1 MNLNAFLCF
10 WNNIDEILFT
20 RIFLISRGKTEKK
33 KKKLQYKL
41 HKKAAKASALLIW
54 PFYQKRLKEQS
65 FYILHLRKPGEKQ
78 VSKFY
83 LEVATSQLPCAS
95 DIST

>member
-1 MNLNAFLCF
+1 MNLNVFLCF
-10 WNNIDEILFT
+10 WKNIDEILFT
-20 RIFLISRGKTEKK
+20 TIFLISRGKTEKK
-33 KKKLQYKL
+33 KKIQYKL
-41 HKKAAKASALLIW
+41 HKKAAKVSALLIW

-65 FYILHLRKPGEKQ
+65 FYILHLKKPDEKQ